1 MTGNAD
7 LDFVFNPK
15 SVAIA
20 GISTNRAYDGIAETY
35 LRALIESE
43 FNGPIY
49 PINPKGG
56 EIRGVK
62 IYPNVK
68 DVPDSLDYVIC
79 CIPAALVPQL
89 VKDCA
94 AKGVK
99 AVQFFTSG
107 FSENGTEEGRRLEAE
122 ICDIARQGGIR
133 LIGPNCMGVY
143 CPKSGLS
150 FAPDYPTESG
160 PVALICQSGGNAI
173 YFIRHAAQRGVRF
186 SKVVSFGNAADVDE
200 SDLLEYLTSDTETK
214 IIAAYIE
221 GLKDGRRFSKVV
233 RRAAAAKPVIMMKGG
248 CTKGGARAVASHTG
262 ALAGSARIW
271 DGLLRQAGVIPA
283 STLEELADI
292 LVTLLYLPVPH
303 GRRLGVI
310 DVGGGAVVVATDA
323 YVSAGLDL
331 PRLPQELR
339 QKLRSFLSTGAAGL
353 SVNNPVDLGGQYY
366 NTSAAYSV
374 MKALADYGGI
384 DILVFNLHLGINP
397 PFPSFPKEFAIAI
410 LDNAIRV
417 HNETGKPM
425 VVVIDQLTTIE
436 SCETTV
442 ACQQKCQQ
450 AGIPVYSS
458 VNGAAKALE
467 QFMRYHEIPLSGS
480 TEFLLQLP

>member
-1 MTGNAD
+1 MSGDAD
-7 LDFVFNPK
+7 LDGVFNPK

-20 GISTNRAYDGIAETY
+20 GISTSRAYDGIAETY

-79 CIPAALVPQL
+79 CIPAASVPQL

-122 ICDIARQGGIR
+122 ICDVARQGGIR

-143 CPKSGLS
+143 CPKAGLS

-160 PVALICQSGGNAI
+160 PVAFICQSGTNAI
-173 YFIRHAAQRGVRF
+173 YFTRYAAQRGVRF

-200 SDLLEYLTSDTETK
+200 SDLLEYLTKDTETK

-221 GLKDGRRFSKVV
+221 GLKDGRRFSKAV
-233 RRAAAAKPVIMMKGG
+233 RRAAAVKPVIMMKGG
-248 CTKGGARAVASHTG
+248 CTEAGARAVASHTG
-262 ALAGSARIW
+262 ALSGSARIW
-271 DGLLRQAGVIPA
+271 DGLLRQAGVIPV

-292 LVTLLYLPVPH
+292 LVTLLYLSVPH
-303 GRRLGVI
+303 GRKLGAI
-310 DVGGGAVVVATDA
+310 DVGGGAAVVATDV
-323 YVSAGLDL
+323 YVSDGLDL
-331 PRLPQELR
+331 PPLPQELR
-339 QKLRSFLSTGAAGL
+339 QKLRSFLSTDAGL
-353 SVNNPVDLGGQYY
+353 SVNNPVDLAGQYY
-366 NTSAAYSV
+366 NTLAAYSV
-374 MKALADYGGI
+374 VKTLADYGGV
-384 DILVFNLHLGINP
+384 DILVFHLPLGSNP

-417 HNETGKPM
+417 HNETDKPM
-425 VVVIDQLTTIE
+425 VVVIDQI
-436 SCETTV
+436 TTV
-442 ACQQKCQQ
+442 ESWETAIACQ
-450 AGIPVYSS
+450 
-458 VNGAAKALE
+458 
-467 QFMRYHEIPLSGS
+467 
-480 TEFLLQLP
+480 

>member
-1 MTGNAD
+1 MAGDAD
-7 LDFVFNPK
+7 LNGVFNPK
-15 SVAIA
+15 SVAVVGVSVNSSRRNMA
-20 GISTNRAYDGIAETY
+20 RTY
-35 LRALIESE
+35 VRALIQCK
-43 FNGPIY
+43 FGGPIY

-56 EIRGVK
+56 EIEGLK
-62 IYPNVK
+62 IYANVK
-68 DVPDSLDYVIC
+68 DTPDSVDYVIS
-79 CIPAALVPQL
+79 CITAALVPQL
-89 VKDCA
+89 VRDCV

-99 AVQFFTSG
+99 AIQFFTSG
-107 FSENGTEEGRRLEAE
+107 FSEEGTEEGRRLEAE
-122 ICDIARQGGIR
+122 IYDIARQGGIR

-160 PVALICQSGGNAI
+160 PVAFICQSGGNAI
-173 YFIRHAAQRGVRF
+173 YFIRHAAPRGIRF

-200 SDLLEYLTSDTETK
+200 SELLEYLTSDTETK

-221 GLKDGRRFSKVV
+221 GLKDGRRFSKAL
-233 RRAAAAKPVIMMKGG
+233 RKAAAVKPVIMMKGG
-248 CTKGGARAVASHTG
+248 CTEAGARAVASHTG

-323 YVSAGLDL
+323 YVSVGLDL
-331 PRLPQELR
+331 PLLPQELR

-366 NTSAAYSV
+366 NASAAYSV
-374 MKALADYGGI
+374 MKTLADYGGI

-425 VVVIDQLTTIE
+425 VVIIDQLTTVE
-436 SCETTV
+436 SWETAI

-450 AGIPVYSS
+450 VGIPVYFS
-458 VNGAAKALE
+458 VHSAAKALDR
-467 QFMRYHEIPLSGS
+467 FMRYHEK
-480 TEFLLQLP
+480 ERC

>member
-7 LDFVFNPK
+7 LDGVFNPK
-15 SVAIA
+15 SVAVVGVSASSSRRNMA
-20 GISTNRAYDGIAETY
+20 GTY
-35 LRALIESE
+35 LRALIQCK
-43 FNGPIY
+43 FGGPIY

-56 EIRGVK
+56 EIHGLK
-62 IYPNVK
+62 IYADVK
-68 DVPDSLDYVIC
+68 DTPDSVDYVIS

-89 VKDCA
+89 VRDCA

-122 ICDIARQGGIR
+122 ICNIARQGGIR

-143 CPKSGLS
+143 CPKAGLS
-150 FAPDYPTESG
+150 FAPDYPAESG
-160 PVALICQSGGNAI
+160 PVAFICQSGGNAI
-173 YFIRHAAQRGVRF
+173 YFIRHAAQRGIRF

-221 GLKDGRRFSKVV
+221 GLKDGRRFSKAV

-248 CTKGGARAVASHTG
+248 CTEAGARAAASHTG

-271 DGLLRQAGVIPA
+271 DGLLRQAGVIPV

-292 LVTLLYLPVPH
+292 LVTLLYLPVHH

-310 DVGGGAVVVATDA
+310 DVGGGAAVVATDA

-331 PRLPQELR
+331 PQLSQELQ

-353 SVNNPVDLGGQYY
+353 SVNNPVDLGGQFY

-374 MKALADYGGI
+374 MKTLADYGGI
-384 DILVFNLHLGINP
+384 DIFVFHLHLGINP

-417 HNETGKPM
+417 HNETDKPM
-425 VVVIDQLTTIE
+425 VVVIDQLTTVE
-436 SCETTV
+436 SWETAI

-450 AGIPVYSS
+450 AGIPLYSS
-458 VNGAAKALE
+458 VHSAAKALDR
-467 QFMRYHEIPLSGS
+467 FMRYHEKGIG
-480 TEFLLQLP
+480 

>member
-1 MTGNAD
+1 MSGDAD
-7 LDFVFNPK
+7 LDGVFNPK

-20 GISTNRAYDGIAETY
+20 GISTSRAYDGIAETY

-49 PINPKGG
+49 PINPRGG

-79 CIPAALVPQL
+79 CIPAASVPQL

-122 ICDIARQGGIR
+122 ICDVARQGGIR

-143 CPKSGLS
+143 CPKAGLS

-160 PVALICQSGGNAI
+160 PVAFICQSGSNAI
-173 YFIRHAAQRGVRF
+173 YFTRYAAQRGVRF
-186 SKVVSFGNAADVDE
+186 SKVVSFGNAADVNE
-200 SDLLEYLTSDTETK
+200 SELLEYLTADPETG

-221 GLKDGRRFSKVV
+221 GLKDGRRFSKAV
-233 RRAAAAKPVIMMKGG
+233 RRAAAVKPVIMMKGG
-248 CTKGGARAVASHTG
+248 CTEAGARAVASHTG

-271 DGLLRQAGVIPA
+271 DELLRQVGVIPVA
-283 STLEELADI
+283 TLEELADI

-303 GRRLGVI
+303 GRRLGAI
-310 DVGGGAVVVATDA
+310 DVGGGAAVVATDA

-331 PRLPQELR
+331 PPLPQELR
-339 QKLRSFLSTGAAGL
+339 QKLRSFLSTDAGL
-353 SVNNPVDLGGQYY
+353 SVNNPVDLAGQYY
-366 NTSAAYSV
+366 NTLAAYSV
-374 MKALADYGGI
+374 VKTLADYGGV
-384 DILVFNLHLGINP
+384 DILVFHLPLGINP
-397 PFPSFPKEFAIAI
+397 PFPSFPKEFATAI

-417 HNETGKPM
+417 HNETDKPM
-425 VVVIDQLTTIE
+425 VVVIDQLTTVE
-436 SCETTV
+436 SWETAI

-450 AGIPVYSS
+450 AGIPVYFSVSS
-458 VNGAAKALE
+458 AAKAIGRFLS
-467 QFMRYHEIPLSGS
+467 YHEKRTKLAD
-480 TEFLLQLP
+480 